1 MAIRNLRYD
10 GDMILYKESRRVE
23 VFDEHLKQMVE
34 DMFETMYK
42 YNGVGLAAP
51 QIGILKRVLVI
62 DTGEEGEKLEM
73 INPKITKLE
82 KEVILSEGCLSF
94 PNVFGNVRRYN
105 YTEAEYMTK
114 DGEKKTIKAEGLLAQ
129 AIQHEIDH
137 LNGVL
142 FIDQVIDGKFYTFDD
157 KGKKKNIVYKSK
169 YGK

>member
-10 GDMILYKESRRVE
+10 GDMILYKESKEVE
-23 VFDEHLKQMVE
+23 VFDEHIKQIVE

-51 QIGILKRVLVI
+51 QIGILKRILVI
-62 DTGEEGEKLEM
+62 DTGEKDEKLEM

-114 DGEKKTIKAEGLLAQ
+114 DGEKKIIKAEGLLAQ

-142 FIDQVIDGKFYTFDD
+142 FIDQVIDGKFYTFDE

-169 YGK
+169 YDK

>member
-73 INPKITKLE
+73 INPTITKLE

-114 DGEKKTIKAEGLLAQ
+114 TGEKKTIKAEGLLAQ

-142 FIDQVIDGKFYTFDD
+142 FIDQVIDGKFYTFDE
-157 KGKKKNIVYKSK
+157 KGKKKNIVYNSK

>member
-10 GDMILYKESRRVE
+10 GDMILYKESKEVE
-23 VFDEHLKQMVE
+23 IFDDHLKQMVE

-73 INPKITKLE
+73 INPIITKLE

-94 PNVFGNVRRYN
+94 PNVFGNVKRYN

-137 LNGVL
+137 LNGIL
-142 FIDQVIDGKFYTFDD
+142 FIDQVIDGKFYTFDE

-169 YGK
+169 YDK

>member
-10 GDMILYKESRRVE
+10 GDMILYKESKKVE

-73 INPKITKLE
+73 INPTITKLE

-114 DGEKKTIKAEGLLAQ
+114 DGEKKTIKAEGLFAQ

>member
-10 GDMILYKESRRVE
+10 GDMILYKESKEVE
-23 VFDEHLKQMVE
+23 IFDDHLKQMVE

-73 INPKITKLE
+73 INPIITKLE

-94 PNVFGNVRRYN
+94 PNVFGNVKRYN
-105 YTEAEYMTK
+105 YAEAEYITK
-114 DGEKKTIKAEGLLAQ
+114 TGEKKKIKAEGLLAQ

-137 LNGVL
+137 LNGLL
-142 FIDQVIDGKFYTFDD
+142 FIDQVIDG
-157 KGKKKNIVYKSK
+157 
-169 YGK
+169 

>member
-73 INPKITKLE
+73 INPTITKLE

>member
-10 GDMILYKESRRVE
+10 GDMILYKESKRVE

-73 INPKITKLE
+73 INPTITKLE

-142 FIDQVIDGKFYTFDD
+142 FIDQVIDGKFYTFYD

>member
-10 GDMILYKESRRVE
+10 GDMILYKESKEVE
-23 VFDEHLKQMVE
+23 VFDEHIKQIVE

-73 INPKITKLE
+73 INPIITKLE

-137 LNGVL
+137 LNGIL

>member
-10 GDMILYKESRRVE
+10 GDMILYKESKRVE

-73 INPKITKLE
+73 INPIITKLE

>member
-10 GDMILYKESRRVE
+10 GDMILYKESKKVE

-114 DGEKKTIKAEGLLAQ
+114 DGEKKTIKAEGLFAQ

>member
-73 INPKITKLE
+73 INPIITKLE

-114 DGEKKTIKAEGLLAQ
+114 TGEKKTIKAEGLLAQ

>member
-10 GDMILYKESRRVE
+10 GDMILYKESKRVE

>member
-10 GDMILYKESRRVE
+10 GDMILYKESKRVE

-73 INPKITKLE
+73 INPTITKLE

-142 FIDQVIDGKFYTFDD
+142 FIDQVIDGKFYTFVD

>member
-10 GDMILYKESRRVE
+10 GDMILYKESKEVE
-23 VFDEHLKQMVE
+23 VFDEHIKQIVE

-51 QIGILKRVLVI
+51 QIGILKRILVI
-62 DTGEEGEKLEM
+62 DTGEKDEKLEM

-157 KGKKKNIVYKSK
+157 KGKKKNIVYNSK

>member
-10 GDMILYKESRRVE
+10 GDMILYKESKRVE
-23 VFDEHLKQMVE
+23 VFDEYLKQMVE

-73 INPKITKLE
+73 INPTITKLE

>member
-10 GDMILYKESRRVE
+10 GDMILYKESKRVE

-73 INPKITKLE
+73 INPTITKLE

>member
-10 GDMILYKESRRVE
+10 GDMILYKESKRVE

-73 INPKITKLE
+73 INPTITKLE

-137 LNGVL
+137 LNGIL

>member
-10 GDMILYKESRRVE
+10 GDMILYKESKRVE
-23 VFDEHLKQMVE
+23 VFEEHLKQMVE

-73 INPKITKLE
+73 INPTITKLD

>member
-10 GDMILYKESRRVE
+10 GDMILYKESKRVE

-73 INPKITKLE
+73 INPTITKLE

-114 DGEKKTIKAEGLLAQ
+114 DGEKKIIKAEGLLAQ

>member
-10 GDMILYKESRRVE
+10 GDMILYKESKEVE
-23 VFDEHLKQMVE
+23 IFDEHIKQIVE

-62 DTGEEGEKLEM
+62 DTGEKDEKLEM

-137 LNGVL
+137 LNGIL
-142 FIDQVIDGKFYTFDD
+142 FIDQVIDGKFYTFDE

-169 YGK
+169 YIK

>member
-10 GDMILYKESRRVE
+10 GDMILYKESKRVE

-34 DMFETMYK
+34 DVFETMYK

-73 INPKITKLE
+73 INPTITKLE

-114 DGEKKTIKAEGLLAQ
+114 DGEKKIIKAEGLLAQ

>member
-10 GDMILYKESRRVE
+10 GDMILYKESKRVE

-51 QIGILKRVLVI
+51 QIGVLKRVLVI

-73 INPKITKLE
+73 INPTITKLE

-157 KGKKKNIVYKSK
+157 KGKKKNIVYNSK

>member
-10 GDMILYKESRRVE
+10 GDMILYKESKRVE

-73 INPKITKLE
+73 INPTITKLE

-142 FIDQVIDGKFYTFDD
+142 FIDQVIDGKFYTFDE
-157 KGKKKNIVYKSK
+157 KGKKKNIVYNSK

>member
-10 GDMILYKESRRVE
+10 GDMILYKESKRVE

-73 INPKITKLE
+73 INPTITKLE

-114 DGEKKTIKAEGLLAQ
+114 DGEKKTIKAEGWLAQ

>member
-10 GDMILYKESRRVE
+10 GDMILYKESKRVE

-73 INPKITKLE
+73 INPIITKLE

-114 DGEKKTIKAEGLLAQ
+114 TGEKKTIKAEGLLAQ

>member
-10 GDMILYKESRRVE
+10 GDMILYKESKRVE

-73 INPKITKLE
+73 INPTITKLE

-94 PNVFGNVRRYN
+94 PNVFGNVKRYN

-142 FIDQVIDGKFYTFDD
+142 FIDQVIDGKFYTFDE
-157 KGKKKNIVYKSK
+157 KGKKKNIVYNSK

>member
-10 GDMILYKESRRVE
+10 GDMILYKESKKVE

-73 INPKITKLE
+73 INPTITKLE

-137 LNGVL
+137 LNGIL
-142 FIDQVIDGKFYTFDD
+142 FIDQVIDGKFYTFDE

-169 YGK
+169 YDK

>member
-10 GDMILYKESRRVE
+10 GDMILYKESKRVE

-73 INPKITKLE
+73 INPTITKLE

-114 DGEKKTIKAEGLLAQ
+114 TGEKKTIKAEGLLAQ

-169 YGK
+169 YAK

>member
-10 GDMILYKESRRVE
+10 GDMILYKESKRVE

-73 INPKITKLE
+73 INPTITKLE

-114 DGEKKTIKAEGLLAQ
+114 TGEKKTIKAEGLLAQ

-142 FIDQVIDGKFYTFDD
+142 FIDQVLDGKFYTFDD
-157 KGKKKNIVYKSK
+157 KGTKKNIVYKSK

>member
-10 GDMILYKESRRVE
+10 GDMILYKESKRVE
-23 VFDEHLKQMVE
+23 VFDEHLKQIVE

-73 INPKITKLE
+73 INPTITKLE

-142 FIDQVIDGKFYTFDD
+142 FIDQVIDGKFYTFDE

>member
-10 GDMILYKESRRVE
+10 GDMILYKESKRGE

-51 QIGILKRVLVI
+51 QIGVLKRVLVI

-73 INPKITKLE
+73 INPTITKLE

-157 KGKKKNIVYKSK
+157 KGKKKNIVYNSK

>member
-10 GDMILYKESRRVE
+10 GDMILYKESKRVE

-73 INPKITKLE
+73 INPTITKLE

-94 PNVFGNVRRYN
+94 PNVFGNVRR
-105 YTEAEYMTK
+105 
-114 DGEKKTIKAEGLLAQ
+114 
-129 AIQHEIDH
+129 
-137 LNGVL
+137 
-142 FIDQVIDGKFYTFDD
+142 
-157 KGKKKNIVYKSK
+157 
-169 YGK
+169 

>member
-10 GDMILYKESRRVE
+10 GDMILYKESKRVE

-73 INPKITKLE
+73 IHPTITKLE

-142 FIDQVIDGKFYTFDD
+142 FIDQVIDGKFYTFDE

-169 YGK
+169 YDK

>member
-10 GDMILYKESRRVE
+10 GDMILYKESKRVE

-73 INPKITKLE
+73 INPIITKLE

-142 FIDQVIDGKFYTFDD
+142 FIDQVIDGKFYTFDE
-157 KGKKKNIVYKSK
+157 KGKKKNIVYNSK